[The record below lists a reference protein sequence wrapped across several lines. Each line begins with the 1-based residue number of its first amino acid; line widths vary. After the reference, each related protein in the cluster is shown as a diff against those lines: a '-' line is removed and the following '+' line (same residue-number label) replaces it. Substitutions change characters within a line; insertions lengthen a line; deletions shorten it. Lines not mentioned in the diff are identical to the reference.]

1 MKTIILFFVLAL
13 SVSCAN
19 INQKTSTNSTL
30 ETKLDSLFD
39 PVFSADKPG
48 GSILVMQGDETLFQ
62 KSYGLADLNTK
73 EKITEN
79 TVFNTGSISKTFV
92 SNGILILEQE
102 GLLSIEDGLNN
113 YFDDF
118 DSEIIAE
125 KVTIKHLL
133 SHSSG
138 LPDLR
143 KVSDNTEFFMT
154 AKDTANFEPLKRTEV
169 LNFEPGE
176 KFEYSNPAFNGLAL
190 IIEKLSKQRWQSF
203 IEERIFKVSG
213 MTDSK
218 ITDGAYPRDGVAHA
232 YILND
237 NEYVEYDYGEFPT
250 FAAAGNGGIWSS
262 VLDLAKYEKALK
274 DGSFLNKEIISK
286 SRTIFEPNNWA
297 DTVKP
302 YIGYSWFIGEKALL
316 GTEGVYNTRFVYHTG
331 SQGGFQ
337 AFYISIPEK
346 NILYIAL
353 FNSPVKEYRQIMSE
367 GIRLILSHI
376 PPVLSTN
383 LKEGM

>member
-1 MKTIILFFVLAL
+1 MKTIILCFVLVL
-13 SVSCAN
+13 SLACGN
-19 INQKTSTNSTL
+19 NKDQKASVAKTL
-30 ETKLDSLFD
+30 EVELDSLFD

-48 GSILVMQGDETLFQ
+48 GSILVMQGDEIKFLR
-62 KSYGLADLNTK
+62 SYGLADLNTK
-73 EKITEN
+73 EKITEK

-102 GLLSIEDGLNN
+102 GLLSIEDGLNKH
-113 YFDDF
+113 FDDF
-118 DSEIIAE
+118 DSDIIAE
-125 KVTIKHLL
+125 KITIKHLL

-143 KVSDNTEFFMT
+143 KVSENTEFFMT
-154 AKDTANFEPLKRTEV
+154 AKDTANFEPLKRTAV

-203 IEERIFKVSG
+203 IKERIFKASG

-218 ITDGAYPRDGVAHA
+218 ITDGAYPRNGVAHA

-237 NEYVEYDYGEFPT
+237 NNEYEEYDYGEFST

-274 DGSFLNKEIISK
+274 DGSFLNKEIISN
-286 SRTIFEPNNWA
+286 SRTIFEPLNWA
-297 DTVKP
+297 DSVKP
-302 YIGYSWFIGEKALL
+302 YIGYSWFIGEESLL
-316 GTEGVYNTRFVYHTG
+316 GTDDVYNTKFVYHTG

-346 NILYIAL
+346 DILYIAL
-353 FNSPVKEYRQIMSE
+353 FNSPVKEYRQIISE
-367 GIRLILSHI
+367 GIKLILSHI
-376 PPVLSTN
+376 PSILPSD
-383 LKEGM
+383 LK

>member
-1 MKTIILFFVLAL
+1 MKSFILFFVLVL
-13 SVSCAN
+13 SISCAN
-19 INQKTSTNSTL
+19 NNKKTSTSSTI

-39 PVFSADKPG
+39 PIFSADKPG
-48 GSILVMQGDETLFQ
+48 GSILVMQGDEIKFLR
-62 KSYGLADLNTK
+62 SYGLADLKTK
-73 EKITEN
+73 EKITAN
-79 TVFNTGSISKTFV
+79 TIFNTGSISKTFV

-113 YFDDF
+113 YFEDF
-118 DSEIIAE
+118 DSEIIGE

-143 KVSDNTEFFMT
+143 KVSENTGFFMT

-237 NEYVEYDYGEFPT
+237 NEYAEYDYGEFPT

-274 DGSFLNKEIISK
+274 DGSFLKKEIISK
-286 SRTIFEPNNWA
+286 SRTIFEPLNWA

-316 GTEGVYNTRFVYHTG
+316 GTEGVYNTRFIYHTG

-346 NILYIAL
+346 DILYIAL
-353 FNSPVKEYRQIMSE
+353 FNSPIKEYRQIISE
-367 GIRLILSHI
+367 GIKLILSHI
-376 PPVLSTN
+376 PPVLPSN
-383 LKEGM
+383 LK